1 MDVYHKVLTK
11 IYSVTD
17 GRENADVD
25 LAELLKK
32 EGFFP
37 SIDDIRTYMS
47 SESWIA
53 ETNRTNIIR
62 ITHWGVA
69 EAKRTLSNAPDK
81 NKLIEKDS
89 ARLIS
94 TARELLVMA
103 EELAGAPSE
112 DKLKPIDDKISESA
126 AIVNRIRAN
135 Y

>member
-11 IYSVTD
+11 IYSISD
-17 GRENADVD
+17 GREYADVD

-53 ETNRTNIIR
+53 ETDRTNIIR

-69 EAKRTLSNAPDK
+69 EAKRSLSNAPDK
-81 NKLIEKDS
+81 NKLIEKES

-94 TARELLVMA
+94 AARELLVMA
-103 EELAGAPSE
+103 EELAGSPSE
-112 DKLKPIDDKISESA
+112 DKLTPIDDKISEST
-126 AIVNRIRAN
+126 AIASRIRSN
-135 Y
+135 F

>member
-11 IYSVTD
+11 IYSITD

-81 NKLIEKDS
+81 GKLIEKDS
-89 ARLIS
+89 SRLIS
-94 TARELLVMA
+94 AAKELLVMA
-103 EELAGAPSE
+103 EELAGSPSE
-112 DKLKPIDDKISESA
+112 DKLKPIDDKISESS
-126 AIVNRIRAN
+126 AIVNRIRSN

>member
-11 IYSVTD
+11 IYNVTD

-69 EAKRTLSNAPDK
+69 EAKRTLSNGPDK
-81 NKLIEKDS
+81 KKLIEKDS
-89 ARLIS
+89 SRLIS

-103 EELAGAPSE
+103 EELAGSPSE
-112 DKLKPIDDKISESA
+112 DKLKPIDDKISETA
-126 AIVNRIRAN
+126 AIVNRIRSN
-135 Y
+135 F